1 MAISWN
7 SHFVQKCID
16 SKDCNSAACYLLVVE
31 KLHGHSEGRRLAVQL
46 LEIVLTDRNYALA
59 GEVVQFLARTLSE
72 EADPPLPLV
81 GSPVSRGGSNHMHF
95 FDLPHENFSR
105 RVPFFMS
112 FVLSSGTPR
121 DTDEVFFNEVSNLLL
136 KHAVNLLEN
145 KQLRALVSFS
155 KVSAFLKLY
164 IYTHGILFR

>member
-1 MAISWN
+1 
-7 SHFVQKCID
+7 
-16 SKDCNSAACYLLVVE
+16 
-31 KLHGHSEGRRLAVQL
+31 
-46 LEIVLTDRNYALA
+46 
-59 GEVVQFLARTLSE
+59 
-72 EADPPLPLV
+72 
-81 GSPVSRGGSNHMHF
+81 MHF